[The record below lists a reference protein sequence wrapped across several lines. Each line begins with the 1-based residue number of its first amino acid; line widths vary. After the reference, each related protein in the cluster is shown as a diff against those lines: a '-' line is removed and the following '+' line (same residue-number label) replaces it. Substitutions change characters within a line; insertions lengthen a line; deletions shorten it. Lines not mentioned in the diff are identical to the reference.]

1 MKNDVNG
8 QMDLLD
14 LLGIE
19 KEVEQK
25 PEKEKQ
31 RIPKKQKKLK
41 MFQILLKYPKRKQKQ
56 KNINALS

>member
-19 KEVEQK
+19 KEVEQ
-25 PEKEKQ
+25 KQ

>member
-1 MKNDVNG
+1 MMNNDVNG
-8 QMDLLD
+8 QMNLLD

-19 KEVEQK
+19 KEPEQK
-25 PEKEKQ
+25 PRKQ
-31 RIPKKQKKLK
+31 RMPKKQKKLK